1 MPEKP
6 DRATLRAL
14 AQELD
19 AVAQVGKAG
28 LTPALKAEVDRA
40 LTDHELIKVRFM
52 THRGEREPLA
62 RELAEATGA
71 EVIQVIGNVAIL
83 YRMREG
89 D

>member
-1 MPEKP
+1 MSKP

-28 LTPALKAEVDRA
+28 LTPALTAEVDRA

-52 THRGEREPLA
+52 AHRLERETMV
-62 RELAEATGA
+62 RELAEATSSDI
-71 EVIQVIGNVAIL
+71 IQVIGNVVVL
-83 YRMREG
+83 YRQKGEG
-89 D
+89 